1 MLKKTTTEFDTIMIN
16 LMFNFLDMCYP
27 VKKIKLKKRF
37 KRGVD
42 IDGGIYFL
50 PSDNYVIFSRV
61 FDTLKIMY
69 NTSDDELKYTISKYY
84 SI

>member
-1 MLKKTTTEFDTIMIN
+1 MLKKTTTDFDTIMIN

-27 VKKIKLKKRF
+27 VKRIKLKKRF

-61 FDTLKIMY
+61 FDALKIIY
-69 NTSDDELKYTISKYY
+69 DTSDDELKYTISKYY

>member
-1 MLKKTTTEFDTIMIN
+1 MLKKTTNFNTIMID

-27 VKKIKLKKRF
+27 VKRIKLKKRF

-61 FDTLKIMY
+61 FDVLKIMY
-69 NTSDDELKYTISKYY
+69 DTSDDELKYVISKYY

>member
-1 MLKKTTTEFDTIMIN
+1 MLKKTTTEFNTIMID
-16 LMFNFLDMCYP
+16 LMFNFLDMSYP
-27 VKKIKLKKRF
+27 VKRIKLKKRF

-69 NTSDDELKYTISKYY
+69 NTSDDELKYIISKYY

>member
-1 MLKKTTTEFDTIMIN
+1 MLKKTTTEFNTIMID

-27 VKKIKLKKRF
+27 VKRIKLKKRF

-61 FDTLKIMY
+61 FDVLKIMY
-69 NTSDDELKYTISKYY
+69 DTSDDELKYVISKYY

>member
-1 MLKKTTTEFDTIMIN
+1 MHDYE
-16 LMFNFLDMCYP
+16 YP
-27 VKKIKLKKRF
+27 LSEKRIKLKKRF

-61 FDTLKIMY
+61 FDVLKIMY
-69 NTSDDELKYTISKYY
+69 DTSDDELKYVISKYY
-84 SI
+84 SIWLSWKIKPYHFF

>member
-1 MLKKTTTEFDTIMIN
+1 MVKTTVNFDNIMVN

-27 VKKIKLKKRF
+27 VKRIKLKKRF

-50 PSDNYVIFSRV
+50 PSDNYAIFSRV
-61 FDTLKIMY
+61 FDALKIMY
-69 NTSDDELKYTISKYY
+69 DTSDDELKYVISKYY